1 MTVKEFFQYNGI
13 TTDDIPNIPLYM
25 DQLLSLFEEH
35 FHAYKREENEK
46 ILTKTM
52 INNYVKSKV
61 IEPPVKKKYQKDQI
75 MMLALIYQLKNIMS
89 IQEIKDFFNLFD
101 SEDYSDDQR
110 SENIERYFKIYNA
123 MADAHLQGL
132 ANRHREFEEGQGS
145 DSKKREFIARLLI
158 EADLNKRL
166 ALMLLDEEETKKY

>member
-1 MTVKEFFQYNGI
+1 MTIKEFFQYNGI

-35 FHAYKREENEK
+35 FHAYKRGDNEK

-110 SENIERYFKIYNA
+110 SQNIERYFKIYNA

-132 ANRHREFEEGQGS
+132 ANRHKEFEKGEGS